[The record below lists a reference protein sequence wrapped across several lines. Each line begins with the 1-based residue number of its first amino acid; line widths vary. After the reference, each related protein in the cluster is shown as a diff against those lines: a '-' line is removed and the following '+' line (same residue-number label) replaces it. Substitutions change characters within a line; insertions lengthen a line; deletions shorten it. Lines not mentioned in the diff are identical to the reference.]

1 MAWLKQYRKRR
12 RADAYQRLTLR
23 QLTKRPELYMRYL
36 RYFNAMPLPAAIRI
50 GHGWYP
56 VPLTLKQ
63 FSGQLSYGQRLF
75 LAVQEP
81 HDIGYVLRYMDGY
94 YYTMVTGRAWNESEA
109 LSFGRKILNCKA
121 KDVFPIVQQLIKL
134 MEELVKREQK
144 ALYREPTKQEK
155 AAGIERMNRFAHLTA
170 MLLLQESFRM
180 CEAEILQLPYDDC
193 LVRFML
199 RKEQQAYQERLLELQ
214 RKESDTKHRFK

>member
-1 MAWLKQYRKRR
+1 MTGLKTWSKRR
-12 RADAYQRLTLR
+12 RATKYQRLTLR
-23 QLTKRPELYMRYL
+23 QLAKRPELYMRYMRRL
-36 RYFNAMPLPAAIRI
+36 NAMPLPAAIRI
-50 GHGWYP
+50 GRGWFP

-75 LAVQEP
+75 LAQQEP
-81 HDIGYVLRYMDGY
+81 HDIGYILRYMDGY
-94 YYTMVTGRAWNESEA
+94 YYTMVTGRAWNENDA

-155 AAGIERMNRFAHLTA
+155 AAGIERLNRFAHLTS

-180 CEAEILQLPYDDC
+180 REAEVLQLPYDDC

-214 RKESDTKHRFK
+214 RKESDHTHRHK